1 MCRRGRAVATPVSLV
16 DCYPTVVSAV
26 GGTAAPG
33 LPGGDLWQ
41 LAAGPDQDRTVFSE
55 YHAIGSASAHY
66 MLRDARYKYVY
77 YVGGP
82 PQLFDL
88 AADPEERRDLV
99 EAPDAEA
106 SAVLANFEARL
117 RALLDPEAV
126 DRRAKA
132 DQAARVAAFGGR
144 EAVLARGT
152 FANSPTP
159 DDKPTWAYP
168 GA

>member
-1 MCRRGRAVATPVSLV
+1 
-16 DCYPTVVSAV
+16 
-26 GGTAAPG
+26 
-33 LPGGDLWQ
+33 
-41 LAAGPDQDRTVFSE
+41 
-55 YHAIGSASAHY
+55 
-66 MLRDARYKYVY
+66 VY

-88 AADPEERRDLV
+88 AADPEERHDLA
-99 EAPDAEA
+99 EAPGPATAE
-106 SAVLANFEARL
+106 VLARFEARL
-117 RALLDPEAV
+117 RTLLDPEEV

>member
-1 MCRRGRAVATPVSLV
+1 M
-16 DCYPTVVSAV
+16 
-26 GGTAAPG
+26 
-33 LPGGDLWQ
+33 
-41 LAAGPDQDRTVFSE
+41 FSE
-55 YHAIGSASAHY
+55 YHAIGSASASY

-88 AADPEERRDLV
+88 AADPEERHDLAA
-99 EAPDAEA
+99 APDREA
-106 SAVLANFEARL
+106 AALLARFEAEL

-132 DQAARVAAFGGR
+132 DQAALVAAHGGR

-159 DDKPTWAYP
+159 AEKPTWAYP
-168 GA
+168 TM